1 MTSSARPRSRRGGY
15 ERRRTRLGRFRRGH
29 RLSHDSRCHDDQRQH
44 GHPLVAVN
52 SATFGATPVQDSK
65 SNTWVQVGTAVS
77 IGASPDTE
85 TRVYKAV
92 NVTGGSGHTFTVNPA
107 SGGFAVLLAVE
118 CLNTPASPTVTA
130 DRQADASS
138 PYTSPSIAPGTP
150 VTLIGGIITDA
161 PSGTEVDTWGGSF
174 ASGDKVEEVGDANT
188 SVTGSIAA
196 VSKAAG
202 TYNSS
207 VTVSGV
213 TVTHTGVWIVA
224 VEENASAAA
233 LLETEWFRPRPQEN
247 PLNVSVWG

>member
-1 MTSSARPRSRRGGY
+1 MSVGVHASVGSGGASGSVTTAGVTTTSGS
-15 ERRRTRLGRFRRGH
+15 TVIL
-29 RLSHDSRCHDDQRQH
+29 
-44 GHPLVAVN
+44 LVAVN

-65 SNTWVQVGTAVS
+65 SNTWTQVSTAVS

-92 NVTGGSGHTFTVNPA
+92 NITGGSGHTFTVNPA

-174 ASGDKVEEVGDANT
+174 ASGRQGRRSRRREHERHGLDCRCCQGRGNVQLVGHRL
-188 SVTGSIAA
+188 GRH
-196 VSKAAG
+196 G
-202 TYNSS
+202 
-207 VTVSGV
+207 
-213 TVTHTGVWIVA
+213 HPHGVWIVA
-224 VEENASAAA
+224 VEENGGAAA
-233 LLETEWFRPRPQEN
+233 ADAYLSMP
-247 PLNVSVWG
+247 PLAPARR

>member
-1 MTSSARPRSRRGGY
+1 MSVGVHASVGSGGASGSV
-15 ERRRTRLGRFRRGH
+15 TTAGVTTTNGSTVIL
-29 RLSHDSRCHDDQRQH
+29 
-44 GHPLVAVN
+44 LVAVN

-233 LLETEWFRPRPQEN
+233 LLESEWYPTEPQEN
-247 PLNVSVWG
+247 PLVVSVWG